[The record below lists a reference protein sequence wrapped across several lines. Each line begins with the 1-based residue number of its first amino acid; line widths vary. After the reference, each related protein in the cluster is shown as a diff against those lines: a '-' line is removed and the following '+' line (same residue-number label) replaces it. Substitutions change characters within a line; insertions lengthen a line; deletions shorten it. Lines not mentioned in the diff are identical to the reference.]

1 MSEEQQKQQAV
12 KMNKKTKEEEREL
25 KKQIKLKL
33 AESKK
38 MEKEA
43 KKALK
48 IAEKLEKI
56 AQAAIVVFP
65 ALEHI
70 VYFDI
75 THPNSRS
82 NNTETNE
89 IRENVIHHLQ
99 EIPQSYF
106 EDVTYGPQ
114 WLKLKQAFNNALHI
128 LQKDDI
134 PIQQIE
140 KMAGRKY
147 NYDFKFHFADGSTQ
161 NIEFKYNCS
170 SLKKL
175 PQFIQLNIKHNI
187 NAISYA
193 EYFYDNFLDEYISV
207 DPSLPNP
214 VDKLDKVKYLELITN
229 TNHEC
234 HPFFQYL
241 KTMLKTSTAN
251 YEKMCAISKRSIDSF
266 LSKGHEI
273 IDLQKLSYKFNE
285 SQSNKIFMM
294 WDGEQFILD
303 QFTAEQLLVTQYEG
317 IVNKNS
323 IIVSSATGSKYKL
336 LLAWKNYQGILNPA
350 WYISLV

>member
-1 MSEEQQKQQAV
+1 MSEEQQQQDK
-12 KMNKKTKEEEREL
+12 KMTKAEEREL
-25 KKQIKLKL
+25 KKQVKLEFAK
-33 AESKK
+33 SKK

-48 IAEKLEKI
+48 AIEKSEKL
-56 AQAAIVVFP
+56 AAKKAPRVLP

-75 THPNSRS
+75 THANSRS
-82 NNTETNE
+82 NNTETND

-114 WLKLKQAFNNALHI
+114 WLKLKQAFDNAL
-128 LQKDDI
+128 QKNDA
-134 PIQQIE
+134 PLLRIE

-147 NYDFKFHFADGSTQ
+147 NYDFKFHFADGITQ

-175 PQFIQLNIKHNI
+175 PQFIQLNIKHDI

-193 EYFYDNFLDEYISV
+193 EYFYDNFLDEYLSV
-207 DPSLPNP
+207 DPSLHNP
-214 VDKLDKVKYLELITN
+214 VEKLDKVKYLELITN

-266 LSKGHEI
+266 LSKGPEI
-273 IDLQKLSYKFNE
+273 INLQKLSYKFNE

-294 WDGEQFILD
+294 WDGEQFKID
-303 QFTAEQLLVTQYEG
+303 QFTSEQLNVTQYEG

-323 IIVSSATGSKYKL
+323 IIVSSESGSKYKL